1 MKSTR
6 DNTGFPMPVAG
17 HIGRTETNRPNMLRL
32 KAKGFTGT
40 PGGGES
46 TVKKLK
52 ASK

>member
-17 HIGRTETNRPNMLRL
+17 HIGRVGTDRPAMLRL
-32 KAKGFTGT
+32 KAKGLSGT